1 MFFAFFAFFVFLRIL
16 TKEMLLGKE
25 IAFGRV
31 ERELGEISRE
41 RGRWEVGRP
50 QWGWWGLYS
59 VGFPEQISRYLFGDK
74 YLDIFARDFLVKLSS
89 STR

>member
-31 ERELGEISRE
+31 ERELGEIFERE
-41 RGRWEVGRP
+41 REVGGRWADDEGE
-50 QWGWWGLYS
+50 GG
-59 VGFPEQISRYLFGDK
+59 
-74 YLDIFARDFLVKLSS
+74 
-89 STR
+89 